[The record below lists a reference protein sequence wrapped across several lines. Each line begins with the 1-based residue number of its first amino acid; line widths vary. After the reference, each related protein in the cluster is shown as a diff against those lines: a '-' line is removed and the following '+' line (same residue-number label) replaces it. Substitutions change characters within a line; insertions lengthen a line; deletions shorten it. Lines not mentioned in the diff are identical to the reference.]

1 MYLCLGFLCFV
12 VTYTFTI
19 MLLLSGFFLLCCN
32 LYLYLNVNEPGISL
46 LCGIQYLNLNDTCRF
61 YLTVPVPW
69 FSLLCA
75 TLYLYINV
83 TCLLG
88 FFFCFLFTYTV
99 SLMLLFLGFHCCEV
113 TSTLTL
119 LLPIS
124 SFCLSCSTP

>member
-19 MLLLSGFFLLCCN
+19 MLLLSEFFLLCCN
-32 LYLYLNVNEPGISL
+32 LYLYLNVNVPGISL
-46 LCGIQYLNLNDTCRF
+46 LCGIQYLNLNDTYPF
-61 YLTVPVPW
+61 YLNVPVPW

-88 FFFCFLFTYTV
+88 FFLFCVYIYRFFNVTFSRFSLLWSNFYPYLIVTY
-99 SLMLLFLGFHCCEV
+99 LKLLFV
-113 TSTLTL
+113 V
-119 LLPIS
+119 
-124 SFCLSCSTP
+124 